1 MKAYVD
7 TSVLVSLYTPDVN
20 TASAVEVMQVP
31 AEKVLMPFGELET
44 VNAFGLR
51 VFRKEITVSQAQAS
65 LDDFRSDLRDGV
77 LQLRP
82 LPEHCFERAL
92 ELSRQTAGRLGTRTA
107 DILHV
112 AAALEFEVDSFYSF
126 DLQQRKLAKALHLK
140 VAP

>member
-7 TSVLVSLYTPDVN
+7 TSLLVSLYSPDAN
-20 TASAVEVMQVP
+20 TAAAVETMQAS
-31 AEKVLMPFGELET
+31 AERVLTPFGELEA

-51 VFRKEITVSQAQAS
+51 VFRKEISVAQAQAS
-65 LDDFRSDLRDGV
+65 LDHFRNDLRDGV

-92 ELSRQTAGRLGTRTA
+92 ELSRQTTARLGTRTA

-112 AAALEFEVDSFYSF
+112 AAALELEVDSFYSF
-126 DLQQRKLAKALHLK
+126 DLQQRKLAKVLHLK
-140 VAP
+140 LAP